1 MTDSINMAVQK
12 RDVFGKKLR
21 TLRRAGYVPAVLH
34 NHGQDSIHV
43 SIEEKALQK
52 VYNEAGKHHP
62 LEISIEGGDKHTAL
76 IKDVNFEPAKAKMRH
91 VVFQLVRANEKV
103 EALIPLELI
112 GEIPA
117 EKVGL
122 QVIEQLKEVE
132 VRGIPKNLVDKI
144 EVDASVLVEEGDTI
158 MTSSLVLPEG
168 LELVSDTVQL
178 IASVE
183 APIDQ
188 LAVADE
194 AAAELAEEAGTPEI
208 VEATDEQTEVKSED
222 NSDNKK

>member
-103 EALIPLELI
+103 EALIPLELV

-132 VRGIPKNLVDKI
+132 VRGIPKSLVDKI
-144 EVDASVLVEEGDTI
+144 EVDASVLVEVGDTI

-194 AAAELAEEAGTPEI
+194 AAAELAEEAGTPEV

-222 NSDNKK
+222 TSDSKK